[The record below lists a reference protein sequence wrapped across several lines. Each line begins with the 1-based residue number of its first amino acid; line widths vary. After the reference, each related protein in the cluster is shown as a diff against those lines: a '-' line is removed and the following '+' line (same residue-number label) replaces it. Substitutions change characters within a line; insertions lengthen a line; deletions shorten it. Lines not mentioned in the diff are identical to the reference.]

1 MPYKLKGNCV
11 INSDTNE
18 TVKCHK
24 THGEAVAH
32 LRALYANVPDA
43 DVKELS
49 LSNFMAE
56 REVPIPN
63 VNDWGIPTDEGVQVG
78 TLRTLFNGKIHE
90 AMTVVTDQLTQ
101 RGYLSEEENMLLTT
115 IKGSV
120 LKLLNKSIPLSLAR
134 RQIAPQDLE
143 FIASKELHKELHQ
156 LSSQV
161 ITIKEA
167 NLPYDWAMI
176 TSSSYMDREGEY
188 VTQKAHERDI
198 EYMDA
203 TGNYGT
209 LDWFHLHP
217 VVFAHL
223 EKKEAVAQLPEF
235 VQKNGIIIGDC
246 TFSAMYGRLRVEA
259 GTYRSKEIKDMMNSH
274 ADTLSGSILFF
285 HPQNEPDTQRAYNNI
300 HVVSRAIMPRD
311 KVSNLAAYL
320 SSAGSLA

>member
-11 INSDTNE
+11 INSDTDK

-24 THGEAVAH
+24 THDEAAAH

-43 DVKELS
+43 NAKESSELS

-56 REVPIPN
+56 REIPTPD
-63 VNDWGIPTDEGVQVG
+63 VGDWGIPTDEGVQVG
-78 TLRTLFNGKIHE
+78 TLRTLFNGKVHE
-90 AMTVVTDQLTQ
+90 AMTVVADQLTQ

-120 LKLLNKSIPLSLAR
+120 LKLLNRSIPLNLAR
-134 RQIAPQDLE
+134 LQIAPQDLG
-143 FIASKELHKELHQ
+143 FIASKELHQ

-161 ITIKEA
+161 IAIKEA

-217 VVFAHL
+217 IVFAQL
-223 EKKEAVAQLPEF
+223 EKKEAVAQLPKF
-235 VQKNGIIIGDC
+235 VQENGIIIGDC
-246 TFSAMYGRLRVEA
+246 TFSAMYGHLRIEA
-259 GTYRSKEIKDMMNSH
+259 GTYRSKEIKNMMDSH

-285 HPQNEPDTQRAYNNI
+285 HPQNEPDAQRAYNNI